1 MLSSL
6 VKHVAIPFLL
16 LLTCSKTFWCENRF
30 KEIPELESV
39 CWFEIRGKISISM
52 LSPLTHYKAYLV
64 YKLHE
69 DYGFEYKPV
78 QFSVGCVGSEGSK
91 RVAYLAPGSGRRIE
105 QWQVEE
111 YKQRTPI
118 NEDEDR
124 LDEWL
129 EAEMGEF
136 FNEGCTDDGD
146 LEMSA
151 LEVEGGHW
159 KGGLHSS
166 STGLRSGP

>member
-1 MLSSL
+1 M
-6 VKHVAIPFLL
+6 
-16 LLTCSKTFWCENRF
+16 
-30 KEIPELESV
+30 
-39 CWFEIRGKISISM
+39 KISISM

-118 NEDEDR
+118 DEDEDEDR

-159 KGGLHSS
+159 KGGLIIHGIEIRAV
-166 STGLRSGP
+166 TPNL